1 MAFSTPLVLPVLL
14 VLLHNS
20 PGSLGALE
28 GSSIIGGEDAAE
40 GKWPWMV
47 HLNITSDGL
56 KRWRCGGSL
65 VAKQWVLT
73 AAHCWDPSLGVNLR
87 RSGVWVGARD
97 LSHGAERYRRVTHVI
112 SHPGY
117 EGGGGVYK
125 NDLAL
130 LRLDKALAFSQRVA
144 PLSLLQT
151 DEAFGPS
158 SECWI
163 TGWGLVG
170 NGVPLPDPETL
181 QQLQIS
187 IVPQR
192 DCRKTY
198 PWLTDDMLCAG
209 SPAGGKDACKGDY
222 GGPLVCRTPR
232 GFVQVGIMSSGSPDG
247 CGLPGRP
254 GVYTRVSSYL
264 TFINSNINRGGKA

>member
-1 MAFSTPLVLPVLL
+1 MAVRTLLVPLVLL
-14 VLLHNS
+14 VLLYNS
-20 PGSLGALE
+20 PGSLG
-28 GSSIIGGEDAAE
+28 SSIIGGKDAAD
-40 GKWPWMV
+40 GSWPWMV

-56 KRWRCGGSL
+56 KKWRCGGSI

-73 AAHCWDPSLGVNLR
+73 AAHCWDQNLSVNLR
-87 RSGVWVGARD
+87 RSGVWVGAHK
-97 LSHGAERYRRVTHVI
+97 LSNGAERYRRVTHVVR
-112 SHPGY
+112 HPQY
-117 EGGGGVYK
+117 QAGGGVYK

-130 LRLDKALAFSQRVA
+130 LRLDKELAFSQRVA
-144 PLSLLQT
+144 PLSLVQADDT
-151 DEAFGPS
+151 FSP
-158 SECWI
+158 SECFI

-170 NGVPLPDPETL
+170 NSVPLPDPETL

-187 IVPQR
+187 IVPQS
-192 DCRKTY
+192 DCRQTY

-232 GFVQVGIMSSGSPDG
+232 GLVQVGIMSFGSPDG

-264 TFINSNINRGGKA
+264 DFINSYIYRGGKASAVV